1 MRNWKTIAKNLEAM
15 HPGGRVLL
23 ESPHVPWEFLPEEA
37 EELVHEDTAK
47 EFKGEEINAKDVRR
61 FLWNN
66 RNSRKSKRDRAFVA
80 SSYNEDKDV
89 SILSL
94 GTLTCKEAAERLN
107 NG

>member
-37 EELVHEDTAK
+37 EEFVHEDTAK
-47 EFKGEEINAKDVRR
+47 KFEGKEINAKDVRR

-89 SILSL
+89 SILFL

>member
-1 MRNWKTIAKNLEAM
+1 MRNWKTIAKNLEDL

-37 EELVHEDTAK
+37 EEFVHEDTAK

-66 RNSRKSKRDRAFVA
+66 RNSRKSKRDRAFVT
-80 SSYNEDKDV
+80 SSYDEDKGV

-94 GTLTCKEAAERLN
+94 GTLTCKEAIERISC
-107 NG
+107 G